1 MVYSIEFNG
10 VESIVFGKAFRVPSG
25 QYPPI
30 IKDIMGNTVSMYEAM
45 NESNNNIN
53 RDSSITCTCCKI
65 KRNMELG
72 LDIIAKWREYCV
84 IKSAELGIT
93 GVGLT
98 QLNAFSDIGIALS
111 FGCLI
116 EASQLIPSMTEDS
129 IVTAEIKAKFVNACI
144 SADHIV

>member
-10 VESIVFGKAFRVPSG
+10 VESIVFGKAFRIPSG

-30 IKDIMGNTVSMYEAM
+30 IKDIFGNTVSMYVASD
-45 NESNNNIN
+45 ESNNNIN
-53 RDSSITCTCCKI
+53 RDSVINSTYHKI

-72 LDIIAKWREYCV
+72 LDIIAIWREYV
-84 IKSAELGIT
+84 FLKSAELGIS
-93 GVGLT
+93 GQGLI

-111 FGCLI
+111 FGCLA
-116 EASQLIPSMTEDS
+116 EAAELIPSMTEDS

>member
-84 IKSAELGIT
+84 IKAAELGIT
-93 GVGLT
+93 GTGLT
-98 QLNAFSDIGIALS
+98 QLSEFSNIGVALS

-116 EASQLIPSMTEDS
+116 EASQLIPSMVEDS
-129 IVTAEIKAKFVNACI
+129 IVTAEIKSKFVNACI
-144 SADHIV
+144 SADHMD